1 MNSRK
6 LWIAALVV
14 TLASA
19 VYQRMT
25 GPTYP
30 VRVKRTV
37 GEVTVKAR
45 LPRSHPV
52 TGDLPV
58 ALSLSGPGADAV
70 TGEVVWR
77 RLGTGEPW
85 RHVPLQ
91 RDAAGRLVASLPRQP
106 AAGKL
111 EYWVELR
118 RGETTLRLDRGGE
131 AIVARFKGEVP
142 AWILAP
148 HILLMFLGM
157 LWSTRAGL
165 EGLTGGDR
173 LPRLAWTA
181 FLLLLAGG
189 MVLGPIV
196 QKHAFGAYWTGWPF
210 GEDLT
215 DNKLAV
221 AVLAWLWAA
230 ARSRSPRGRVIAVVA
245 AVVVLGVYMIPHSM
259 HGSTLDY
266 GSGRMISG

>member
-1 MNSRK
+1 LSSRQ
-6 LWIAALVV
+6 LWLIAIVV
-14 TLASA
+14 TLASV
-19 VYQRMT
+19 VYQRRT

-30 VRVKRTV
+30 VRVHR
-37 GEVTVKAR
+37 EVAGVTIEGK
-45 LPRSHPV
+45 LPRSHAV
-52 TGDLPV
+52 TGDLPIR
-58 ALSLSGPGADAV
+58 LRTSGGEV

-85 RHVPLQ
+85 RHVPLAPG
-91 RDAAGRLVASLPRQP
+91 DGELTAALPRQP

-111 EYWVELR
+111 EYWVELQVGKQR
-118 RGETTLRLDRGGE
+118 VRLDRDGD

-142 AWILAP
+142 PWILAP

-157 LWSTRAGL
+157 LWSTRTGL
-165 EGLTGGDR
+165 EALADGPRRRVMALTTLGL
-173 LPRLAWTA
+173 LV
-181 FLLLLAGG
+181 AGG
-189 MVLGPIV
+189 MILGPIV

-221 AVLAWLWAA
+221 AVLAWVWAA
-230 ARSRSPRGRVIAVVA
+230 LRGGEGRGTRIVTIVA
-245 AVVVLGVYMIPHSM
+245 AVVVFGVYLIPHSI

>member
-1 MNSRK
+1 MRRAWP
-6 LWIAALVV
+6 WIVALLV

-19 VYQRMT
+19 VYQRVT

-30 VRVKRTV
+30 VRIHRQTA
-37 GEVTVKAR
+37 GVTVTGK

-52 TGDLPV
+52 TGDLPIR
-58 ALSLSGPGADAV
+58 LSVTGDGAEAV
-70 TGEVVWR
+70 TGAVVWR

-85 RHVPLQ
+85 RRVPLA
-91 RDAAGRLVASLPRQP
+91 REGDGSLAAALPRQP

-111 EYWVELR
+111 EYWVELHAGDR
-118 RGETTLRLDRGGE
+118 TVRLDRRGE
-131 AIVARFKGEVP
+131 AIVARFKGPVP
-142 AWILAP
+142 AWLLAP

-165 EGLTGGDR
+165 AGLTGDR
-173 LPRLAWTA
+173 NLPRLAWTA
-181 FLLLLAGG
+181 FALLLVGG
-189 MVLGPIV
+189 MVLGPLV
-196 QKHAFGAYWTGWPF
+196 QKHAFGAYWTGWPL

-215 DNKLAV
+215 DNKLAA

-230 ARSRSPRGRVIAVVA
+230 ARSRRPGGRPIAVVA
-245 AVVVLGVYMIPHSM
+245 AVVVLGVFLIPHSM

-266 GSGRMISG
+266 GSGKMISG